1 MTVLDGVPYRP
12 DLALPPEPGP
22 GAVVDAGGV
31 VVTRLPIDA
40 GMNVTRWYGWRDG
53 ATPVCWS
60 WEQVC
65 AADRLD
71 VLARIRMSDHCP
83 PPSD

>member
-1 MTVLDGVPYRP
+1 M
-12 DLALPPEPGP
+12 
-22 GAVVDAGGV
+22 
-31 VVTRLPIDA
+31 TRLPIDA

-65 AADRLD
+65 ANADRVD
-71 VLARIRMSDHCP
+71 VLTRIRMSDHCP